1 MFLGRDDFVWWMGV
15 VEDNYDPYLL
25 GRVQVRIF
33 GYHPPKHTDEIP
45 TKDLPWAVCIHSPN
59 VMGAYGRPEI
69 GDWVVGFFL
78 DGRDS
83 QEPLVFGIL
92 PGNTIS
98 NLGEEGFE
106 WSAPSD
112 VTYPAIYFNE
122 NIESDTNRN
131 SYTQAIKDAV
141 RFVLD
146 PEGGIT
152 QQPRVELSIPNK
164 FVRLDMYSDS
174 IYPEVPDVISDYL
187 ILENGIK
194 TVFAKSDINDG
205 SMTMTIPGNGQINFV
220 AQGKVNEA
228 NNTAEGGHITLT
240 SKFGNIIT
248 TTDKGSI
255 QLINTSGNLA
265 LVGGTETSK
274 ITLTN
279 DKGSISI
286 TNNEGPIGIKT
297 TGGGNI
303 LLSTSYNDSSTDAN
317 AGDYLVDT
325 RNYYGTITQNL
336 VFASGGT
343 TTLSSKG
350 AMNVSSTE
358 NNTTVASPQG
368 STSVTS
374 SGNTSVIGNT
384 AVLISSGSDIA
395 VAGTVDTESLNY
407 PLLETL
413 RDILASLDDLNT
425 RVTDIENSLGP

>member
-33 GYHPPKHTDEIP
+33 GYHPPKHTGEIP

-83 QEPLVFGIL
+83 QEPLVFGVL
-92 PGNTIS
+92 PGNTLS
-98 NLGEEGFE
+98 NLGEPGFE

-112 VTYPAIYFNE
+112 VSYPAIYYNE
-122 NIESDTNRN
+122 NIRSDTNRN
-131 SYTQAIKDAV
+131 SYTQNIKDLV

-164 FVRLDMYSDS
+164 YIRLDMYSDS
-174 IYPEVPDVISDYL
+174 VYPEVPEVISDYL

-194 TVFAKSDINDG
+194 TVFAKSDVNDG
-205 SMTMTIPGNGQINFV
+205 SMTMNIPGNGQINFV
-220 AQGKVNEA
+220 AQGKVNA
-228 NNTAEGGHITLT
+228 DNTTEGGHITLT

-265 LVGGTETSK
+265 LVGGKETSK
-274 ITLTN
+274 ITITN

-286 TNNEGPIGIKT
+286 ANNEGPIGIKT

-303 LLSTSYNDSSTDAN
+303 LLSTLYNNSSTNEN

-336 VFASGGT
+336 VFTSGGT
-343 TTLSSKG
+343 STFTSKG
-350 AMNVSSTE
+350 SVVVSSLE
-358 NNTTVASPQG
+358 NNTTIASPDG
-368 STSVTS
+368 SSSITS

-395 VAGTVDTESLNY
+395 VTGTVDSESINY

-413 RDILASLDDLNT
+413 RDILASLEDLND
-425 RVTDIENSLGP
+425 RVTAIENELAP